1 MNFNVSTHSCRN
13 AYSQIKILGETFFKS
28 MKAQGVIKN
37 VHIIRPFN
45 PSGRYQTR
53 GVVFDMLNAAVN
65 CKNITYRRNTT
76 RMISDVSEFTK
87 NSLNDMLLDEST
99 ENNYYDSSLSVELQ
113 TLAKIV
119 QHYVSDKYNINV
131 KTTEI
136 ESDSNVQFRHIGSL
150 STFNDCKDKIY
161 RILDQI
167 QL

>member
-28 MKAQGVIKN
+28 MKNQKIVKN
-37 VHIIRPFN
+37 IHIIRPFN
-45 PSGRYQTR
+45 PSGKYQTR
-53 GVVFDMLNAAVN
+53 GVVFDMYRNAVN
-65 CKNITYRRNTT
+65 DKEIFYRKNTT
-76 RMISDVSEFTK
+76 RMISDVSEFTRI
-87 NSLNDMLLDEST
+87 SLNDMLTDKST
-99 ENNYYDSSLSVELQ
+99 EKNYYDLSLAVDLQ